1 VLVVVDVVG
10 GALDVVV
17 DEMGGSV
24 PGVFEAA
31 WNRVGT
37 DPEAERRG
45 AGVRPKSMTST
56 AMSAQL
62 ETRKI
67 SVSPAARARR
77 AGGKGM

>member
-1 VLVVVDVVG
+1 
-10 GALDVVV
+10 
-17 DEMGGSV
+17 
-24 PGVFEAA
+24 
-31 WNRVGT
+31 
-37 DPEAERRG
+37 
-45 AGVRPKSMTST
+45 MTGT